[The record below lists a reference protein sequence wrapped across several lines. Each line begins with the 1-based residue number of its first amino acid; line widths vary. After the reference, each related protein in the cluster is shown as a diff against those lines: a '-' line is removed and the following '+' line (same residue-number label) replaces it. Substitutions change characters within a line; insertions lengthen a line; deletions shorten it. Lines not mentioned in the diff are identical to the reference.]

1 MPPVFAHGAMRLYLL
16 DILADGNERHGY
28 EIIKALSDRFGG
40 TYSPSAGSIYP
51 RLSKLVEEGLL
62 SSRPDGRRTV
72 YRIAEAGLAELDARR
87 SEVEDIRED
96 VADSIKR
103 LAEDIRGDIRD
114 QMRSLKADMAASAA
128 QVRRDSRS
136 GSRGSRTSGIAGSDT
151 RNGGTRIEAARL
163 KALELELQRFRDDVR
178 LQLRLSAARGGI
190 TAATEP
196 TIRVLLEQAKANILD
211 TLQPGADPE

>member
-72 YRIAEAGLAELDARR
+72 YRITEAGLAELDARR

-128 QVRRDSRS
+128 QVRRDARAGARAGAASS
-136 GSRGSRTSGIAGSDT
+136 GSAARPEST
-151 RNGGTRIEAARL
+151 RLEAARL

>member
-72 YRIAEAGLAELDARR
+72 YRITEPGLAELDARR

-128 QVRRDSRS
+128 QVRRDARAGARAGAVGS
-136 GSRGSRTSGIAGSDT
+136 GAAARPEST
-151 RNGGTRIEAARL
+151 RLEAARL